1 MLLIKTDRDNLLKP
15 LQMVTGIVEKKQTM
29 PILANV
35 VIENQDNLLT
45 FLTSDK
51 EMQITARTCLNDK
64 DHKNFSLTV
73 SAKKFQDILR
83 ALDSDTEVSLF
94 REDDRL
100 IVKSSRN
107 RFNLHI
113 LPSDDFPRIIEDNAC
128 LTEITVQQ
136 NVLKRLLNNVQY
148 AIADQDLRYYL
159 NGVLLAISAGEIKTV
174 GTDTH
179 RLALAT
185 APSYTDEG
193 VVHEAI
199 LPRKTVQELLK
210 LLKDDDEN
218 SVKIEFFPKRVKFS
232 FSDISFVSRVIDGN
246 YINYSRAIPSR
257 NEKRL
262 ELGRVKFLQAL
273 QRVAILS
280 NPNELFRG
288 VRLVIDKG
296 NLCVISRNIEQ
307 EEAVEE
313 IPVDYDNE
321 SIDICLKIPHLLDL
335 LNHVA
340 AESFLFSFASP
351 SDSVLVTIPG
361 RDDFCYVIMP
371 IKI

>member
-35 VIENQDNLLT
+35 VIENQDNQLT

-51 EMQITARTCLNDK
+51 EMQITAKISLSDK
-64 DHKNFSLTV
+64 DHQNFSVTV

-83 ALDSDTEVSLF
+83 ALDNDTEVSLF
-94 REDDRL
+94 REEDRL
-100 IVKSSRN
+100 LVKSPRN
-107 RFNLHI
+107 RFSLHI
-113 LPSDDFPRIIEDNAC
+113 LPADDFPRMIEDTAC
-128 LTEITVQQ
+128 LTDITVPQ

-159 NGVLLAISAGEIKTV
+159 NGVLLAVNAGELKTV

-185 APSYTDEG
+185 EPSHSDEDIA
-193 VVHEAI
+193 HEAI

-210 LLKDDDEN
+210 LLKDDEEDN
-218 SVKIEFFPKRVKFS
+218 VKIEFFPKRVTFT
-232 FSDISFVSRVIDGN
+232 FSDIIFVSRIIDGN
-246 YINYSRAIPSR
+246 YINYSRAIPSQ

-262 ELGRVKFLQAL
+262 ELNRLKFLQAL

-296 NLCVISRNIEQ
+296 NLSIISRNTEQ

-313 IPVDYDNE
+313 MPIDYDND

-340 AESFLFSFASP
+340 TETFLFSLASA

-371 IKI
+371 INI